1 MRNGGDVPCFGPSM
15 DRLQPDWVANVSPVA
30 ESGVAKLHPSA
41 AVENQCRNG
50 RPNLPFFS
58 HLLVLVL
65 RRNAMRSSQK
75 IALAVIATALMY
87 GSAFAAD
94 LITVPTSTP
103 AAMPVY
109 EEAAGFDWNG
119 FYAGVYGGIQ
129 SSPVGGMQYGGGVMA
144 GVNAQFDFY
153 LLGAEV
159 AVQGITGGN
168 TNTSYGQL
176 LARAGLVVSD
186 NVVVYAAGGYGIDL
200 GVPEEDDALLGGG
213 VELAVTDNVSVRAQY
228 LRGFPLNGG
237 NAKDQFTVGAAF
249 HF

>member
-1 MRNGGDVPCFGPSM
+1 MGG
-15 DRLQPDWVANVSPVA
+15 LQPDWVATFLPAA
-30 ESGVAKLHPSA
+30 ELGVANLHPLA
-41 AVENQCRNG
+41 AKENQWRNG
-50 RPNLPFFS
+50 RSNLPFFS
-58 HLLVLVL
+58 HLLVVVL
-65 RRNAMRSSQK
+65 RRNAMRSSHK
-75 IALAVIATALMY
+75 IALAVVATAVMS
-87 GSAFAAD
+87 GSALAAD

-103 AAMPVY
+103 AALPVY

-129 SSPVGGMQYGGGVMA
+129 NSPVGGMQYGGGVMA

-168 TNTSYGQL
+168 TNTSYGQIL
-176 LARAGLVVSD
+176 GRAGLVVSD

-213 VELAVTDNVSVRAQY
+213 VELAVTDNVSVRAQ
-228 LRGFPLNGG
+228 
-237 NAKDQFTVGAAF
+237 
-249 HF
+249 

>member
-1 MRNGGDVPCFGPSM
+1 M
-15 DRLQPDWVANVSPVA
+15 
-30 ESGVAKLHPSA
+30 
-41 AVENQCRNG
+41 ENQWWNARII
-50 RPNLPFFS
+50 LPFFS
-58 HLLVLVL
+58 HLLVVVL
-65 RRNAMRSSQK
+65 RRNAMRSSHK
-75 IALAVIATALMY
+75 IALATLATALMS

-103 AAMPVY
+103 AALPIY

-129 SSPVGGMQYGGGVMA
+129 NSPVGGMQYGAGAMA

-168 TNTSYGQL
+168 TNTSYGQIL
-176 LARAGLVVSD
+176 GRAGLVVSD

-200 GVPEEDDALLGGG
+200 GVPEEDDVLLGGG

-228 LRGFPLNGG
+228 LHGFPLNGG